1 MSIYLY
7 KKTHNKTG
15 IMYLG
20 KTEKDPFQY
29 KGSGKIWKSHIK
41 KHGYD
46 VTTEILG
53 IFENIE
59 DFRKEAIRI
68 SEELNI
74 VSSPNW
80 ANLRI
85 EEGDGGDTS
94 SFIDYSLLN
103 RGKGLT
109 YEKRYGVEKAKEL
122 RELRSKTLGKN
133 SSSRKGKSLVELY
146 GERKAA
152 EITEANRSKHIG
164 KKTPHSS
171 ETKLKIAAARIGYKN
186 PIFCC
191 LVCKKELGINNFTR
205 HQNIH
210 AKKETA
216 QE

>member
-53 IFENIE
+53 VFETIE

-109 YEKRYGVEKAKEL
+109 YEKRYGIEKAKEL

-146 GERKAA
+146 GEKRAA

-164 KKTPHSS
+164 KKTPHNS
-171 ETKLKIAAARIGYKN
+171 ETKLKISAGRMGYKN
-186 PIFCC
+186 
-191 LVCKKELGINNFTR
+191 GY
-205 HQNIH
+205 Q
-210 AKKETA
+210 
-216 QE
+216 

>member
-20 KTEKDPFQY
+20 KTEKDPFKY
-29 KGSGKIWKSHIK
+29 KGSGKVWKAHIK

-53 IFENIE
+53 VFSNLE

-74 VSSPNW
+74 VNSPDW
-80 ANLRI
+80 ANLRL

-94 SFIDYSLLN
+94 KFIDYSLLN

-109 YEKRYGVEKAKEL
+109 YEERYGSEKAKEL
-122 RELRSKTLGKN
+122 RNIRKTSLGKN
-133 SSSRKGKSLVELY
+133 SSARKGKSLVELY
-146 GERKAA
+146 GEERAA
-152 EITEANRSKHIG
+152 EITKANRTKHFG
-164 KKTPHSS
+164 KISPHKE
-171 ETKLKIAAARIGYKN
+171 ETKLKISAARMGYKS
-186 PIFCC
+186 PRFCC
-191 LVCKKELGINNFTR
+191 VICKKELGVNNFTQ
-205 HQNIH
+205 HQSTH
-210 AKKETA
+210 SKKETA
-216 QE
+216 

>member
-20 KTEKDPFQY
+20 KTEKDPFKY
-29 KGSGKIWKSHIK
+29 KGSGKIWKLHIK

-53 IFENIE
+53 EFSNLE
-59 DFRKEAIRI
+59 DFRKEAIKL

-74 VSSPNW
+74 INSPDW
-80 ANLRI
+80 ANLRL

-94 SFIDYSLLN
+94 KFIDYSLLN
-103 RGKGLT
+103 TGKGLT
-109 YEKRYGVEKAKEL
+109 YEERYGPEKAKEL
-122 RELRSKTLGKN
+122 RAIRKASLGKN

-146 GERKAA
+146 GKERAA
-152 EITEANRSKHIG
+152 EITRANRVKHIG
-164 KKTPHSS
+164 KISPHK
-171 ETKLKIAAARIGYKN
+171 EKTKLKISAARIGYKS
-186 PIFCC
+186 PRFCC
-191 LVCKKELGINNFTR
+191 LNCKRELGINNFTR
-205 HQNIH
+205 HQKIH
-210 AKKETA
+210 AKTKTP